1 MLTYVLAQCDLP
13 QLDNEILY
21 MMELLDPSLLQGE
34 GSSVVPSQ
42 ESSRFPQ
49 ALLTPPPL
57 CPGGYYLISVFGA
70 MSLIKNFQED
80 QAAKVLSCATRDTL
94 HQWHR
99 RRTTILR
106 SAPCIDD
113 FQVEPLTPPTL
124 LSQPPSD
131 GSPVSTCLRL
141 HSSELPA
148 GGAARAGQW
157 LHSKDLAGA
166 PSRHRGRGVCAV
178 CQQVPGV

>member
-42 ESSRFPQ
+42 ESGRFPQ

-80 QAAKVLSCATRDTL
+80 QAAKVLSSETRDTL

-113 FQVEPLTPPTL
+113 FQVEPLTL
-124 LSQPPSD
+124 LPQPPSD
-131 GSPVSTCLRL
+131 G
-141 HSSELPA
+141 
-148 GGAARAGQW
+148 
-157 LHSKDLAGA
+157 
-166 PSRHRGRGVCAV
+166 
-178 CQQVPGV
+178 